1 MGIEMKADLE
11 TRIDQ
16 IGEKWSRQ
24 LRKLITPKTLAVF
37 TTVVYVCS
45 LIPLLWIAWYN
56 YPSADDYSIGSNC
69 HQAWVTTHNVFA
81 VIWQGIVRAAD
92 DWVNWM
98 GYFTSN
104 FLMAVPPSTF
114 GERWYVLTTWIM
126 LGMLSSSVMYL
137 FHAIFV
143 KAFKADKLLSHSVS
157 MLVLFASVQC
167 MCPAGRCEAFY
178 WYSGAA
184 NYIFVHSMSLFF
196 LGLLVSAVYDTR
208 KKRVWDLSAASVLGF
223 LTGGGNQMS
232 ALNAAIILLVAVVLI
247 SVCKKW
253 SVCKA
258 LGIPIAIFNVGFL
271 FNVAAPGNW
280 VRAEGANG
288 MNPIKAVLVSLYDC
302 LDRAMSEWTTWPVI
316 LIMIAL
322 IPLFWHMA
330 EKVSFRFPC
339 PLIVL
344 LFGYCLTSAMITP
357 PVFAVGNMEA
367 GRLQALTYLMYILV
381 LSLCVGYM
389 TGWVRQKWKSR
400 RNKTTAEFSGGFSAE
415 SCWCLA
421 GCVAFLV
428 LGSVLTVIPEP
439 HYYTFSSACADLSS
453 GSAQAY
459 GDALKE
465 RMEIYRSGGEGI
477 IEVAPLPTQPVLL
490 YFSDIK
496 EDPKDWENRGLSRY
510 YGFEGV
516 TVREK

>member
-1 MGIEMKADLE
+1 MGIKMKADLE

-16 IGEKWSRQ
+16 TGERWSGR
-24 LRKLITPKTLAVF
+24 LKKLITPKTFAIF
-37 TTVVYVCS
+37 TTIVYVVS

-69 HQAWVTTHNVFA
+69 HQTWMATHSVLA

-92 DWVNWM
+92 DWLNWM

-114 GERWYVLTTWIM
+114 GERGYVLTTWIM
-126 LGMLSSSVMYL
+126 LGMLSFSVMYL
-137 FHAIFV
+137 FCAIFV
-143 KAFKADKLLSHSVS
+143 KVFKADKWISHSVA

-196 LGLLVSAVYDTR
+196 FGLLISAAYDTG
-208 KKRVWDLSAASVLGF
+208 KKRVWDLSAASFLGF

-232 ALNAAIILLVAVVLI
+232 ALNAAIILLTAVVLI
-247 SVCKKW
+247 SISKKW
-253 SVCKA
+253 NRCKT
-258 LGIPIAIFNVGFL
+258 LGIPIGIFYVGFL
-271 FNVAAPGNW
+271 LNVAAPGNW

-288 MNPIKAVLVSLYDC
+288 MNPVKAVLVSFYDC

-316 LIMIAL
+316 IIMIAL

-330 EKVSFRFPC
+330 EKTSFRFPC
-339 PLIVL
+339 PLLVL
-344 LFGYCLTSAMITP
+344 FFGYCLTSAMITP
-357 PVFAVGNMEA
+357 PMFAVGNMEA
-367 GRLQALTYLMYILV
+367 GRLQALTYLMYILM
-381 LSLCVGYM
+381 LSLCVGYT
-389 TGWVRQKWKSR
+389 TGWAQKRWYGRQNETSLGSLGR
-400 RNKTTAEFSGGFSAE
+400 FSAE

-421 GCVAFLV
+421 GCVVFLAF
-428 LGSVLTVIPEP
+428 GSVLTMIPEP
-439 HYYTFSSACADLSS
+439 HYYTFSSAFTDLSN
-453 GSAQAY
+453 GSARAY
-459 GDALKE
+459 GDALRE
-465 RMEIYRSGGEGI
+465 RMEIYRNAGEGI
-477 IEVAPLPTQPVLL
+477 IEVEPLPSQPVLL

-496 EDPKDWENRGLSRY
+496 EDPEDWENKGLSRY

-516 TVREK
+516 AVRDK